1 MSKGGTDPHQEQLA
15 AELQGWV
22 RAIEASGRAIL
33 PDSGNQLL
41 QTIVEAAAR
50 LFGAAA
56 SSIALLDEAQQ
67 TLTFR
72 VATGAG
78 AKEVVGMSIPVGQG
92 IAGYVVMSGQPLA
105 VSSVQEDPRFARD
118 TAQKTGYVPKSILAM
133 PLLYGERPIGVI
145 EVLDKI
151 DAASFGMQD
160 MELLGI
166 FARQAAI
173 AIRTTQH
180 QQHLGQALLAGL
192 RRLSGEGTMPEMPE
206 LERALE
212 ETATAS
218 RVLGEA
224 EGSGGTTQLLALAD
238 ILGSLSQLG
247 PDEWEVCVKVLTSFA
262 EYASSRRGLLPRTGD
277 TDAER
282 LE

>member
-1 MSKGGTDPHQEQLA
+1 MSTGTTDPREDALA
-15 AELQGWV
+15 AELRRWV
-22 RAIEASGRAIL
+22 HTVEASGRAIL
-33 PDSGNQLL
+33 PDSGNELL

-56 SSIALLDEAQQ
+56 SSIALLDETQQ
-67 TLTFR
+67 KLTFR

-78 AKEVVGMSIPVGQG
+78 AKEVVGMSIAVGQG

-118 TAQKTGYVPKSILAM
+118 TAQKTGYVPRSILAM
-133 PLLYGERPIGVI
+133 PLLYGDRAIGVI

-180 QQHLGQALLAGL
+180 QQHVGQALLAGM
-192 RRLSGEGTMPEMPE
+192 RRLVGEGATPEMPE
-206 LERALE
+206 LERVLE
-212 ETATAS
+212 EAEEPGGTAS
-218 RVLGEA
+218 I
-224 EGSGGTTQLLALAD
+224 LALAD

-247 PDEWEVCVKVLTSFA
+247 PDEWDVCIKVLTTFA
-262 EYASSRRGLLPRTGD
+262 EYARSRGRFLSPTGD
-277 TDAER
+277 TDAEG

>member
-1 MSKGGTDPHQEQLA
+1 MSSADQREDSLA
-15 AELQGWV
+15 ADLRRWV
-22 RAIEASGRAIL
+22 QTVEASGRAIL
-33 PDSGNQLL
+33 PDSGEELL

-56 SSIALLDEAQQ
+56 SSIALVDEAQQ

-118 TAQKTGYVPKSILAM
+118 TAQKTGYVPRSILAM
-133 PLLYGERPIGVI
+133 PLLYGDRPIGVI

-173 AIRTTQH
+173 AIRATQH
-180 QQHLGQALLAGL
+180 QQHVEQALLAGI
-192 RRLSGEGTMPEMPE
+192 RRLVGEGATPPMPK
-206 LERALE
+206 LERVLE
-212 ETATAS
+212 AT
-218 RVLGEA
+218 E
-224 EGSGGTTQLLALAD
+224 EPEGTTSILALAD

-247 PDEWEVCVKVLTSFA
+247 PDEWDVCIQILTTFA
-262 EYASSRRGLLPRTGD
+262 EYARSRGRFLPQSGG

>member
-1 MSKGGTDPHQEQLA
+1 MSTGTNDEREDTLA
-15 AELQGWV
+15 AELRRWV

-33 PDSGNQLL
+33 PDFGDELL

-67 TLTFR
+67 TLKFR

-78 AKEVVGMSIPVGQG
+78 AAEVVGMTIPVGQG
-92 IAGYVVMSGQPLA
+92 IAGYVVMTGQPLA
-105 VSSVQEDPRFARD
+105 VSSVQEDPRFARE
-118 TAQKTGYVPKSILAM
+118 TARKTGYVPRSILAM
-133 PLLYGERPIGVI
+133 PLLHEDRAIGVI

-151 DAASFGMQD
+151 DAPSFGMQD

-173 AIRTTQH
+173 AIRASLH
-180 QQHLGQALLAGL
+180 QQRLSEALLASI
-192 RRLSGEGTMPEMPE
+192 RRLAEGEGAAEMPK
-206 LERALE
+206 LQRAL
-212 ETATAS
+212 
-218 RVLGEA
+218 A
-224 EGSGGTTQLLALAD
+224 EGEPAAEGAEDVLALAD
-238 ILGSLSQLG
+238 VLGTVGRLGEMERQTCLKILQA
-247 PDEWEVCVKVLTSFA
+247 FA
-262 EYASSRRGLLPRTGD
+262 EYAQSQLRFLPRGGGT
-277 TDAER
+277 EY